1 MSSEYNWKLLWRDS
15 QKGKGGGHYG
25 HSFWED
31 AISGRVSVK
40 DMSGDLPHLTDD
52 GALWVDHSR
61 PVTFTLSEYGSNQG
75 YAALP
80 VITER
85 GDRESFVGM
94 RWIDGIEACR
104 RLKLMVEVGPEVGE
118 LLRLISEIM
127 IVAVTAKEVKQ

>member
-1 MSSEYNWKLLWRDS
+1 MSDEYNWKFLWRDS

-31 AISGRVSVK
+31 SISGRVSVK
-40 DMSGDLPHLTDD
+40 DMSGDLPHQTDD
-52 GALWVDHSR
+52 GVLWVDHSR

-80 VITER
+80 VLKAG
-85 GDRESFVGM
+85 GDKCFVGM
-94 RWIDGIEACR
+94 RWVDGVVACR
-104 RLKLMVEVGPEVGE
+104 RLKLRVEVGPETGE

-127 IVAVTAKEVKQ
+127 VAAVTAKEVKE